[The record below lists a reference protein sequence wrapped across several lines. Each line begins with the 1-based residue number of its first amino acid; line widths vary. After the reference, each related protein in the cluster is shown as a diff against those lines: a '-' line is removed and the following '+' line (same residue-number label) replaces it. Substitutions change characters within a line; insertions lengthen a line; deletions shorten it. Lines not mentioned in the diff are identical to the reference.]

1 MNSLWTAINI
11 QSPDIFLPSSEFWAF
26 NVGFRSDSDVERER
40 DVESNRSYNYDDV
53 DEMTEAQPLTPQGS
67 VVRAAKDQDLQH
79 GVDKPSDGKFSS
91 SVNHN
96 FNTLNSP
103 GWLPAV
109 CLWTDG
115 VTYEVEDSQE
125 NYDDIDASPENAK
138 TTAELHDGPKPA
150 PDGDEEGPKDQ
161 KDEEYPVPGQDG
173 WAWTGSKF
181 KSNKILGQRQNEWSQ
196 KPVFS
201 LTWKLIIMQ
210 KVNVVK
216 LNAFLARIID
226 KLKLLC
232 LQIIYIIPEVAK
244 LTLELYL
251 L

>member
-1 MNSLWTAINI
+1 M
-11 QSPDIFLPSSEFWAF
+11 
-26 NVGFRSDSDVERER
+26 ERER

-67 VVRAAKDQDLQH
+67 MVRAAQDQDLQD
-79 GVDKPSDGKFSS
+79 GADKPSDGKFSS

-103 GWLPAV
+103 GWLLAV
-109 CLWTDG
+109 RLWTDG

-138 TTAELHDGPKPA
+138 TMAEVHDGPKPE
-150 PDGDEEGPKDQ
+150 PDGDEEGTKDQ
-161 KDEEYPVPGQDG
+161 FQKNEEYLVPGQEG

-181 KSNKILGQRQNEWSQ
+181 KSNKILGQRQNGWSQ

-216 LNAFLARIID
+216 LKAFLGRIID
-226 KLKLLC
+226 KLKLLYYMYHTRRC
-232 LQIIYIIPEVAK
+232 KTYLFN
-244 LTLELYL
+244 TLH
-251 L
+251 